1 MKVTLEFDDQDEA
14 MTALNAVYWKQIV
27 RDLDEYLRLRIKHSD
42 EDETV
47 RQEIRDKLH
56 EMLSDDNL
64 ILE

>member
-47 RQEIRDKLH
+47 RQEIRDRLH
-56 EMLSDDNL
+56 ELISDYNL

>member
-1 MKVTLEFDDQDEA
+1 MKVILEFDDQDEA

>member
-1 MKVTLEFDDQDEA
+1 MKVILEFDDQDEA

-47 RQEIRDKLH
+47 RQGIRDRLH
-56 EMLSDDNL
+56 ELLSDYNL

>member
-1 MKVTLEFDDQDEA
+1 MKVILEFDDQDEA

-27 RDLDEYLRLRIKHSD
+27 CDLDEYLRLRIKHSD

>member
-1 MKVTLEFDDQDEA
+1 MKVILEFDDQDEA
-14 MTALNAVYWKQIV
+14 MTALNAVYWKKIV
-27 RDLDEYLRLRIKHSD
+27 RDLDEYLRRRIKHSD

>member
-47 RQEIRDKLH
+47 RQQIRDRLH
-56 EMLSDDNL
+56 ELISHYNL

>member
-1 MKVTLEFDDQDEA
+1 MKVILEFKDQDEA